1 MATPSFC
8 SKTHAKQ
15 FNEASLNP
23 LSICLS
29 RFNASFIKPKQ
40 KKNIYFSLSLFCP
53 WCKVHL
59 SLSCICIKFI
69 NIDLDWFF
77 NHFFFIIYIQ
87 V

>member
-29 RFNASFIKPKQ
+29 RFNASFIKPK
-40 KKNIYFSLSLFCP
+40 KKKKKIYFSFEFILSLVQSPF
-53 WCKVHL
+53 VSLLHL
-59 SLSCICIKFI
+59 YQ
-69 NIDLDWFF
+69 
-77 NHFFFIIYIQ
+77 IYQ
-87 V
+87 H